1 MCDII
6 ELDESIIW
14 VIDVIGS
21 ECYVIDL
28 FVVLGFFL
36 KLIFFIEFD
45 LNFGCIFFL
54 DLVLSWVVCINFE
67 GEVLWDI
74 FILGGLCGL
83 VFIDDENLLVCDQFS
98 EKVCLF
104 LKDGVFKFFV
114 IFLEDGFCN
123 LDFIVCKLD
132 INDVIV
138 LYGGFGIIGF
148 FIVQ

>member
-28 FVVLGFFL
+28 FVVLGFLL

-54 DLVLSWVVCINFE
+54 DFVLSWVVCINFE

-83 VFIDDENLLVCDQFS
+83 VFIDDENLLVCD
-98 EKVCLF
+98 
-104 LKDGVFKFFV
+104 
-114 IFLEDGFCN
+114 
-123 LDFIVCKLD
+123 
-132 INDVIV
+132 
-138 LYGGFGIIGF
+138 
-148 FIVQ
+148 